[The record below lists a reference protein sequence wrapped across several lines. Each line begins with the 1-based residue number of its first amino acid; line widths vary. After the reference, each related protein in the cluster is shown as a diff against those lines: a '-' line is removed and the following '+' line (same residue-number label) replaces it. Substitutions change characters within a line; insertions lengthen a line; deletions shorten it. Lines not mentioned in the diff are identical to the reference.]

1 MPSISSFCHPVN
13 MLITS
18 SYPSLSRH
26 PYYDAPQ
33 HVARN
38 SDRHPD
44 LATPSFDV
52 HETEMAYFLEGE
64 FPGIA
69 DKTAITLEQVGPQT
83 LMIETKLA
91 NFDLA
96 SEWGL
101 RTTPKCHPAKI
112 GTKYEK
118 SETDLTHWVVA
129 DEDIHCDPAGQP
141 GRALVYDANQEDLE
155 AEMIRDMVSERCVG
169 HLQRSFT
176 FLTPVDFDGLNAKF
190 AHGLL
195 KIKLMKNRK
204 VPNENRIFSIE
215 D

>member
-1 MPSISSFCHPVN
+1 MPSISSFCHPVH
-13 MLITS
+13 MILTS
-18 SYPSLSRH
+18 SQPALSLDPSN
-26 PYYDAPQ
+26 DEPQ

-38 SDRHPD
+38 SHRRPD
-44 LATPSFDV
+44 IATPNFDV
-52 HETEMAYFLEGE
+52 HETEIAYFLEGE

-69 DKTAITLEQVGPQT
+69 DKNAITLEQVGPRT

-101 RTTPKCHPAKI
+101 RTTPKSHPAKI
-112 GTKYEK
+112 GTNYEK

-129 DEDIHCDPAGQP
+129 DQAVHCEPTGQA
-141 GRALVYDANQEDLE
+141 GRALVNGANQKDFQGGVV
-155 AEMIRDMVSERCVG
+155 RDMVSERRVR

-176 FLTPVDFDGLNAKF
+176 FLTAVDFDGLEAKF

-195 KIKLMKNRK
+195 KIKLMKSRK
-204 VPNENRIFSIE
+204 VPNEYRMFSIM
-215 D
+215 